1 MRVQDVMTTAVQTI
15 SPAASAEEAAN
26 LMRTRRIHHL
36 VVSEGPRVVGILS
49 DRDVGGR
56 NGAPVRKNRIV
67 SDLMTTRVVT
77 VSPTRTV
84 RQAANVMRGRSIGCL
99 VVVGR
104 DRTLGIVTVADLL
117 ELLGRGVERPVT
129 GARRLL
135 NHRAPHRKQRTGATG
150 IW

>member
-1 MRVQDVMTTAVQTI
+1 MRHTDA
-15 SPAASAEEAAN
+15 
-26 LMRTRRIHHL
+26 RRSLGWCGLIRHHL
-36 VVSEGPRVVGILS
+36 VVSDGPRVVGVLS

-67 SDLMTTRVVT
+67 GDLMTSRVVT
-77 VSPTRTV
+77 VSPTKTV
-84 RQAANVMRGRSIGCL
+84 RQAANLMRGRSNGCL

-104 DRTLGIVTVADLL
+104 DHTLGIITVGDLL
-117 ELLGRGVERPVT
+117 ELLGRGVERPVVT

-135 NHRAPHRKQRTGATG
+135 NHRAPHRKQRAGATG